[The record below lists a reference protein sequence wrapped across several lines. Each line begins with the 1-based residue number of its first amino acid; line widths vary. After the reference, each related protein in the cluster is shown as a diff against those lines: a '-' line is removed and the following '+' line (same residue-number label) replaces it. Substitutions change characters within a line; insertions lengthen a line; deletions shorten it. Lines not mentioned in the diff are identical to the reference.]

1 MLGFAPS
8 VIVSDA
14 LQFEGATN
22 TRAYEFGKRCLASK
36 EIYTIQYL
44 RAVAALFV
52 LYYHLALRYGGPI
65 PIGTF
70 PLDLFFVIS
79 GFITWV
85 ISVDRPIGPSAFM
98 LRRIV
103 RLVPNYWLATF
114 ATAVLILVKP
124 NFTYGHELDLSRF
137 VGSLFFWPTLS
148 GDRILPIV
156 LQGWTLIYE
165 MMFYIL
171 VAVSL
176 LVAQR
181 YRPLFLAAAVGTL
194 AVLHEWIPDAHFVS
208 LTSPNILL
216 EFLAG
221 VLLGVVWKN
230 VSLSIGWALLFLAAG
245 PIGLAL
251 SEYYRPD
258 GLSLLAL
265 VVPPVLVVAG
275 AAYYEKSRG
284 LPDIRLLRFLG
295 DASYSIFIWHVFVS
309 IILEGLLLHLKLPVN
324 LHFALVVLATVGLT
338 CLIYLWVERPMTDY
352 VRGLVARKPLR
363 PLPVQRQAC

>member
-1 MLGFAPS
+1 MQQL
-8 VIVSDA
+8 VVH
-14 LQFEGATN
+14 
-22 TRAYEFGKRCLASK
+22 TRRLYEFGVALLGRQ

-52 LYYHLALRYGGPI
+52 LYYHLALRYGGLV

-85 ISVDRPIGPSAFM
+85 ISVDRPIGPSDFM

-103 RLVPNYWLATF
+103 RLVPNYWLATV
-114 ATAVLILVKP
+114 ATAVLILAKP
-124 NFTYGHELDLSRF
+124 NFTYGHELDMSRF

-148 GDRILPIV
+148 GDRILPVV

-171 VAVSL
+171 VAAAL

-181 YRPLFLAAAVGTL
+181 YRPLFIAAAIGVL
-194 AVLHEWIPDAHFVS
+194 AILHGQIPEAHFVS
-208 LTSPNILL
+208 LTRPNILL

-221 VLLGVVWKN
+221 VLVGVVWKN
-230 VSLSIGWALLFLAAG
+230 VRLSTGWALLLLAGG
-245 PIGLAL
+245 PISLVL
-251 SEYYRPD
+251 SEYFRPHD
-258 GLSLLAL
+258 LSAL
-265 VVPPVLVVAG
+265 TVIIPPALIVAG
-275 AAYYEKSRG
+275 AAYYEKNKG
-284 LPDIRLLRFLG
+284 LPEIGLLRFLG

-309 IILEGLLLHLKLPVN
+309 IILEGLLLHLHFPLQ
-324 LHFALVVLATVGLT
+324 LHFALVVSITIVLC
-338 CLIYLWVERPMTDY
+338 CLIYLWVERPMTDRL
-352 VRGLVARKPLR
+352 RGVVARKPR
-363 PLPVQRQAC
+363 QPIQPVPV